1 MKIPLP
7 HPHTLLKWLQTVN
20 AEPGL
25 NTLLLD
31 MLQRLKN
38 EDPVMYARVC
48 LVLDGMSIRR
58 QVQYDSH
65 KQTMIGFVD
74 LGSGIDETSVAS
86 EALVFMLRLNDG
98 TPLHRSKRYLSV
110 TGFVINIDSFT
121 MMIPE
126 LLEGQRY
133 VCTYRLS
140 QDHLELFFNSIR
152 ASGGWNNNPTVAH
165 FQSYFRRIMVRCG
178 IAPGKTGNVQAQDD
192 TMCLSAVDMSSVVP
206 AEDDDDNIASSPF
219 EQITGKLCYP
229 VAYKDHNINTPQS
242 LGW

>member
-86 EALVFMLRLNDG
+86 EALVFMVVGLQGPQVDG
-98 TPLHRSKRYLSV
+98 TTIQLLLTSR
-110 TGFVINIDSFT
+110 VI
-121 MMIPE
+121 
-126 LLEGQRY
+126 
-133 VCTYRLS
+133 
-140 QDHLELFFNSIR
+140 
-152 ASGGWNNNPTVAH
+152 SG
-165 FQSYFRRIMVRCG
+165 SIMVRCG

-206 AEDDDDNIASSPF
+206 AE
-219 EQITGKLCYP
+219 GR
-229 VAYKDHNINTPQS
+229 
-242 LGW
+242 